1 MKGDDLRSVVEA
13 LTNTNPIRPS
23 YRGDDAFH
31 DECVYCLAEPDA
43 GEKHTPGCLHERA
56 RAVLTAA
63 PPPGGWA
70 AGYREGQHGAG
81 RRAGREMGR
90 RLRLKQREERIRA
103 EKADHRLRARLCA
116 EIGVSGAL
124 SWDEITRRLRT
135 LHRERFHFEALA
147 RDAGRC

>member
-1 MKGDDLRSVVEA
+1 MTADEAEVDALLTKLIAGRSLDPA
-13 LTNTNPIRPS
+13 
-23 YRGDDAFH
+23 Y
-31 DECVYCLAEPDA
+31 
-43 GEKHTPGCLHERA
+43 A
-56 RAVLTAA
+56 R
-63 PPPGGWA
+63 
-70 AGYREGQHGAG
+70 GYREGQHDAG

-147 RDAGRC
+147 RDAGKC